1 MMVASAPHDAPPDCG
16 ASQIVCEDPP
26 SSSTRFS
33 LPSAKNPIERESGDQ
48 NGKAGESV
56 SVLTVVSLSRRASS
70 ESRLRTQRLAGSSR
84 RFATNTSR
92 LPSGDTDGN
101 GAIGALA
108 GANAT
113 PSGGESVKRT
123 TSGDGGAGRRYGT
136 ASAPTPTSAMAKN
149 VQATHSP
156 RRRLAAADIGAPAWE
171 PPPAIHLNS
180 SRRSLASCQ
189 RSSGSLARHF
199 PMTRSSAGG
208 VTATEE
214 SASG

>member
-1 MMVASAPHDAPPDCG
+1 MMVPSAPHDAPPDCG

-48 NGKAGESV
+48 KGSAGERV
-56 SVLTVVSLSRRASS
+56 SILTVVSLSRRASS

-84 RFATNTSR
+84 RFATNTRR

-123 TSGDGGAGRRYGT
+123 TGGDGGADRTYGT
-136 ASAPTPTSAMAKN
+136 ASAPTPASAMAKN

-156 RRRLAAADIGAPAWE
+156 CRRLAAAGIGGPARAA
-171 PPPAIHLNS
+171 PPAS
-180 SRRSLASCQ
+180 SPKSSPQDLASCH
-189 RSSGSLARHF
+189 RSSGAFGRHF
-199 PMTRSSAGG
+199 PLTRTCAGG
-208 VTATEE
+208 GT
-214 SASG
+214 GHL